1 MTPINDNIIDRDV
14 LQDKY
19 VKDIIDNMERKDMMR
34 FVYET
39 IYENLDDYT
48 MNELI
53 EEVNKYD
60 PNLLNDTYTNTNLE
74 AVTDYGVGK

>member
-19 VKDIIDNMERKDMMR
+19 IKELIDGMDWKDMMA
-34 FVYET
+34 FVYDT
-39 IYENLDDYT
+39 INENLDDYT

-53 EEVNKYD
+53 EEVNQYD

-74 AVTDYGVGK
+74 ALTDYGVGK

>member
-19 VKDIIDNMERKDMMR
+19 IKELIDGMDWKDMMT
-34 FVYET
+34 FVYDT
-39 IYENLDDYT
+39 INENLDDYT

-53 EEVNKYD
+53 EEVNEYD

>member
-19 VKDIIDNMERKDMMR
+19 IKELIDGMDWKDMMA
-34 FVYET
+34 FVYDT
-39 IYENLDDYT
+39 INENLDDYT

-53 EEVNKYD
+53 EEVNQYD

>member
-1 MTPINDNIIDRDV
+1 MTPINENIIDRDV

-19 VKDIIDNMERKDMMR
+19 VKDIIDNMDRKDMMR

-53 EEVNKYD
+53 KEVNQYD

>member
-19 VKDIIDNMERKDMMR
+19 VKDIIDNMDRKDMMR

-53 EEVNKYD
+53 KEVNQYD